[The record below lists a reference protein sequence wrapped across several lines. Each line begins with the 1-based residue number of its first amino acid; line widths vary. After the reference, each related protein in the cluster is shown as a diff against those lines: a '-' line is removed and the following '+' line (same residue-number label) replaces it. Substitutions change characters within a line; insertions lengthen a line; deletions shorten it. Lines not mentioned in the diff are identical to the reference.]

1 MKSDTSKELK
11 LKMQVPCSS
20 EFVGVIRLAL
30 SGVASRMN
38 FPIDVIEDIK
48 VSVSEACTNVIQH
61 AYGNTPNPEKDI
73 IDIETVVNGTKL
85 TIIVKDYGKGFNLSD
100 VGTTK
105 QVKLS
110 QEKLGLGLGLEF
122 IKNLMDDSKFVSDI
136 GKGTTIEMS
145 KNAPEMS
152 AEVV

>member
-1 MKSDTSKELK
+1 MKSDTNKELK

-100 VGTTK
+100 IGTTK

-122 IKNLMDDSKFVSDI
+122 IKNLMDDSKFVSNI

>member
-1 MKSDTSKELK
+1 MKANNSKELK

-38 FPIDVIEDIK
+38 FPIDIIEDIK

-61 AYGNTPNPEKDI
+61 AYGENPNPEKDI
-73 IDIETVVNGTKL
+73 IDIETIVNGTKL
-85 TIIVKDYGKGFNLSD
+85 TIIVKDYGKGFDLNEI
-100 VGTTK
+100 GTTK

-122 IKNLMDDSKFVSDI
+122 IKNLMDESNFSSKV
-136 GKGTTIEMS
+136 GEGTTIKMS
-145 KNAPEMS
+145 KVSPETS
-152 AEVV
+152 AEVI